1 MVPIGER
8 TCCDIEEEEETIAM
22 GICVM
27 TVKGLAELFQAG
39 QSIDLIDVCTP
50 SDFREV
56 HIGCARN
63 VPLER
68 LDAKALA
75 AVHQSTAQDPLYIVG
90 RIGTRSQE
98 ACEKLAAAGA
108 TIIVHV
114 KGGVPAWEAADLP
127 VVHGRTAF
135 SLDPQVSL
143 FAGALAVAGS
153 ALAVFVHPAWAI
165 LAVFA
170 GGYLIYTGIMDR

>member
-1 MVPIGER
+1 
-8 TCCDIEEEEETIAM
+8 
-22 GICVM
+22 M

-39 QSIDLIDVCTP
+39 QSIDLIDVCMP
-50 SDFREV
+50 RDFREV

-75 AVHQSTAQDPLYIVG
+75 AAHQGTAQDPLYVVG
-90 RIGTRSQE
+90 RSGTRSQE
-98 ACEKLAAAGA
+98 ACEKLDAAGA

-114 KGGVPAWEAADLP
+114 KGGVLAWEAADLP
-127 VVHGRTAF
+127 VVHGRKSI

-143 FAGALAVAGS
+143 LAGVLAVAGS
-153 ALAVFVHPAWAI
+153 ALAAFVHPAWGM

-170 GGYLIYTGIMDR
+170 GGYLIYTGIMDK